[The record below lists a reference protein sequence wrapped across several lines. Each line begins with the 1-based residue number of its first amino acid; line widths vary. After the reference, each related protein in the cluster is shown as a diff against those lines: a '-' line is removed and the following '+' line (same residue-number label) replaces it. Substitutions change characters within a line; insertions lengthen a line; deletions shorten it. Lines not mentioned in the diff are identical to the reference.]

1 MKEARFCERRGDG
14 LAIVQLMIPEC
25 ASDILTLDNLEKQ
38 INGADTRKLYN
49 RLLQQISEVT
59 AE

>member
-1 MKEARFCERRGDG
+1 MKETRFCERRGGG

-38 INGADTRKLYN
+38 INGADTRELYN
-49 RLLQQISEVT
+49 RLLKWVT

>member
-1 MKEARFCERRGDG
+1 MKETRFCERRGGG

-38 INGADTRKLYN
+38 INGADTRELYN

-59 AE
+59 TE